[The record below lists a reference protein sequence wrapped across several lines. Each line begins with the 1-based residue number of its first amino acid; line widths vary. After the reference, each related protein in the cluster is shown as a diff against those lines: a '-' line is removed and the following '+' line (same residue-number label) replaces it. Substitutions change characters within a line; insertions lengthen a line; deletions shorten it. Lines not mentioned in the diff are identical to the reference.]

1 MVGQLE
7 KKTLVT
13 ELNGLATLVSI
24 EETIVVG
31 TDTLDDGAVLLEGD
45 E

>member
-1 MVGQLE
+1 MDE
-7 KKTLVT
+7 EYTLD
-13 ELNGLATLVSI
+13 SI
-24 EETIVVG
+24 DETIVVG